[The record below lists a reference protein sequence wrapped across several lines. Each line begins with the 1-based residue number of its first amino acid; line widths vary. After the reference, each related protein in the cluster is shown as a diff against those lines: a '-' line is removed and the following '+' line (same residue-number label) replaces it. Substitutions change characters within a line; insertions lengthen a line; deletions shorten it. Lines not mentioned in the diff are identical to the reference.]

1 MEKSPY
7 IFILRYKTWKI
18 GHWFPPYCKIGI
30 DNLEKL
36 LKFRKDPELHPIG
49 QVDRSCEIQ
58 TFGTTGITGKKL
70 RSQQGKQRLP
80 GGEKAGFEGMLH
92 GRNLRPISQDL

>member
-1 MEKSPY
+1 MEL
-7 IFILRYKTWKI
+7 ITWKTI
-18 GHWFPPYCKIGI
+18 KIPKGS
-30 DNLEKL
+30 
-36 LKFRKDPELHPIG
+36 RTSSHRAG
-49 QVDRSCEIQ
+49 RQVLRNQ

-92 GRNLRPISQDL
+92 GETSGQSVRICNDGTAIC

>member
-1 MEKSPY
+1 MENWALVSTYCKMEL
-7 IFILRYKTWKI
+7 ITWKTI
-18 GHWFPPYCKIGI
+18 
-30 DNLEKL
+30 
-36 LKFRKDPELHPIG
+36 KFRKDPELHPIG